1 MGELRT
7 LPELRG
13 RTRVFA
19 DRADAGRVLARWLEP
34 EWKGAEGGIV
44 LAVPA
49 GGVPVGLELAR
60 GLELPLDLIF
70 VRKLHFPDNPEAG
83 FGALGEGGVL
93 LIDPDAERWLGPEEV
108 RAVVAEERRALAE
121 RIRRLR
127 GPCPPPRLAGRRV
140 LLTDDGLASGASM
153 RVAVREAR
161 ARGAEQV
168 EVAVPTASSDAARRV
183 AREADRVFVANLRSG
198 PPFAVADAYRNWR
211 DLSTEE
217 VAALLHPPRTG
228 GA

>member
-7 LPELRG
+7 LPELQG

-34 EWKGAEGGIV
+34 EWKGVEGGIV

-49 GGVPVGLELAR
+49 GGVPVGLELAH

-83 FGALGEGGVL
+83 FGALGEGGEL
-93 LIDPDAERWLGPEEV
+93 LVDPEAARLLGGDVV
-108 RAVVAEERRALAE
+108 RAAVLRERRALAE

-127 GPCPPPRLAGRRV
+127 SGRSPPELAGRKV

-153 RVAVREAR
+153 RVAAREAR
-161 ARGAEQV
+161 ARGAERV
-168 EVAVPTASSDAARRV
+168 EVAVPTAPEDAARRV
-183 AREADRVFVANLRSG
+183 AAGADRVWVANLRSG
-198 PPFAVADAYRNWR
+198 PPFAVADAYRSWR

-217 VAALLHPPRTG
+217 VAALLRS
-228 GA
+228 

>member
-1 MGELRT
+1 MGEVRT
-7 LPELRG
+7 LPELQG
-13 RTRVFA
+13 RTRVFE

-34 EWKGAEGGIV
+34 EWKGAERGIV

-83 FGALGEGGVL
+83 FGAVGEGGAL
-93 LIDPDAERWLGPEEV
+93 LVDPEAARFLGEDVV
-108 RAVVAEERRALAE
+108 RAVVLRERRALAE
-121 RIRRLR
+121 RVRRLR
-127 GPCPPPRLAGRRV
+127 GDRPPPRLAGRPV

-153 RVAVREAR
+153 LVAVREAR
-161 ARGAEQV
+161 ARGAERV
-168 EVAVPTASSDAARRV
+168 EVAVPTASGEAARRV
-183 AREADRVFVANLRSG
+183 AAEADRVWVANLRSG

-217 VAALLHPPRTG
+217 VAALLRS
-228 GA
+228 

>member
-1 MGELRT
+1 
-7 LPELRG
+7 
-13 RTRVFA
+13 
-19 DRADAGRVLARWLEP
+19 
-34 EWKGAEGGIV
+34 V

-93 LIDPDAERWLGPEEV
+93 LIDPDAERWLGPEGV
-108 RAVVAEERRALAE
+108 RAVVAEERWALAE

-127 GPCPPPRLAGRRV
+127 GPRPPPRLARRRV

-153 RVAVREAR
+153 RAAVREAR
-161 ARGAEQV
+161 ARGAERV
-168 EVAVPTASSDAARRV
+168 EVAVPTASADAARRV
-183 AREADRVFVANLRSG
+183 AREADRVYVANLRAG
-198 PPFAVADAYRNWR
+198 PPFAVADAYRKGR

-217 VAALLHPPRTG
+217 VAALLRS
-228 GA
+228 